1 MKLPRRM
8 EISAAEARRI
18 AIAAQGFVAERPGSV
33 TRRHVRAL
41 AERLGAI
48 QIDSVNVVARSHYLP
63 PFARLG
69 AYRHAT
75 LEDCAWGKRPDLFE
89 YWGHAAS
96 LMPVAMQPLFR
107 WRMAQAEHRSIWGTR
122 AIDKEFRAYAEG
134 ILKTIE
140 TRGPVTGGD
149 FAEDR
154 KAPGWWNWS
163 KGKQALEW
171 LFYAGR
177 ITTRTRRN
185 FERVYDL
192 AERVLPEDV
201 TRAPTPAVE
210 EAHRALLMIAA
221 RAYGVAT
228 ETDLRD
234 YFRMPVAETR
244 ARLAELVESGA
255 LRQVNV
261 EGWDK
266 PAFLH
271 PDAKRPRN
279 GASGAL
285 LSPFDSLIW
294 FRARTERL
302 FGTRVKLEIYTPAA
316 ERQHGYYVLPFLKGD
331 AIAARV
337 DLKSDRHAG
346 VLRVQAAHLEPGAP
360 RAETVDALASELRDM
375 SMWLG
380 LNGVAVARRGDIS
393 APLARALR

>member
-1 MKLPRRM
+1 MAKGADF
-8 EISAAEARRI
+8 SASEARRI
-18 AIAAQGFVAERPGSV
+18 AIAAQGFTPERPGAV
-33 TRRHVRAL
+33 TRRHVRGL

-69 AYRHAT
+69 AYKHAT
-75 LEDCAWGKRPDLFE
+75 LEDSAWGKKPDLFE

-107 WRMAQAEHRSIWGTR
+107 WRMAQAEHRNIWGTR
-122 AIDKEFRAYAEG
+122 TLDKEFRTYAES

-154 KAPGWWNWS
+154 QAPGWWNWS

-192 AERVLPEDV
+192 TERVLPEEIS
-201 TRAPTPAVE
+201 RAKTPKVE
-210 EAHRALLMIAA
+210 DAHRQLLMIAA

-228 ETDLRD
+228 EVDLRD

-244 ARLAELVESGA
+244 ARLNELVESGS
-255 LRQVNV
+255 LREVTV

-266 PAFLH
+266 PAYLH
-271 PDAKRPRN
+271 PEAKRPRR
-279 GASGAL
+279 GAGGAL

-294 FRARTERL
+294 FRARTERM
-302 FGTRVKLEIYTPAA
+302 FGLRVRLEIYTPA
-316 ERQHGYYVLPFLKGD
+316 EKREHGYYVLPFLMGES
-331 AIAARV
+331 IAARV

-346 VLRVQAAHLEPGAP
+346 VLRVQASHLEPGAH
-360 RAETVDALASELRDM
+360 REDTLAALSAELRLM
-375 SMWLG
+375 AEWLG
-380 LNGVAVARRGDIS
+380 LNGVAVMRRGDLATS
-393 APLARALR
+393 LARALR

>member
-1 MKLPRRM
+1 VARSTDL
-8 EISAAEARRI
+8 SAADARRI
-18 AIAAQGFVAERPGSV
+18 AIAAQGFTAERPAAI
-33 TRRHVRAL
+33 TRKHVRAL

-63 PFARLG
+63 PFARFG

-75 LEDCAWGKRPDLFE
+75 LEDAAWGRKPDLFE

-96 LMPVAMQPLFR
+96 LMPVAMQPLLR
-107 WRMAQAEHRSIWGTR
+107 WRMAQAEHRTVWGGR
-122 AIDKEFRAYAEG
+122 DLDGNFRKYADGIVKEIA
-134 ILKTIE
+134 

-149 FAEDR
+149 FADEKR
-154 KAPGWWNWS
+154 EAGWWNWS

-171 LFYAGR
+171 LFYAGH

-185 FERVYDL
+185 FQRVYDL
-192 AERVLPEDV
+192 TERVLPEAIV
-201 TRAPTPAVE
+201 HTPTPSTE
-210 EAHRALLMIAA
+210 NAHRDLLRIAA
-221 RAYGVAT
+221 RAMGVAT
-228 ETDLRD
+228 EHDLRD

-244 ARLAELVESGA
+244 ARLAELVEEGA
-255 LRQVNV
+255 LRQVDV

-266 PAFLH
+266 PAFLD
-271 PDAKRPRN
+271 PSAKRPRQ
-279 GASGAL
+279 GAAGAL

-316 ERQHGYYVLPFLKGD
+316 DRQHGYYVLPFLRDD

-346 VLRVQAAHLEPGAP
+346 VLRVQAAHLAPGAP
-360 RAETVDALASELRDM
+360 RAETIEALANELRAM
-375 SMWLG
+375 SVWLG
-380 LNGVAVARRGDIS
+380 LDGVAVARRGDIATS
-393 APLARALR
+393 LARAAR

>member
-1 MKLPRRM
+1 MPKGADF
-8 EISAAEARRI
+8 SASEARRI
-18 AIAAQGFVAERPGSV
+18 AIAAQGFTPERPGVV

-41 AERLGAI
+41 ADRLGAI

-69 AYRHAT
+69 VYKHTT
-75 LEDCAWGKRPDLFE
+75 LEDSAWGKKPDLFE

-107 WRMAQAEHRSIWGTR
+107 WRMAQAADRTIWGTR
-122 AIDKEFRAYAEG
+122 ATDKEFRAYAEG

-140 TRGPVTGGD
+140 KNGPVTGGD

-154 KAPGWWNWS
+154 QAPGWWNWS

-192 AERVLPEDV
+192 TERVLPAEIAN
-201 TRAPTPAVE
+201 APTPKTE
-210 EAHRALLMIAA
+210 DAHRQLLMIAA

-228 ETDLRD
+228 EIDLRD

-244 ARLAELVESGA
+244 ARLGELVEEGA
-255 LRQVNV
+255 LRKVSV

-266 PAFLH
+266 PGYLH
-271 PDAKRPRN
+271 PEAKRPRR
-279 GASGAL
+279 GAGGAL

-302 FGTRVKLEIYTPAA
+302 FGLRVKLEIYTPAA
-316 ERQHGYYVLPFLKGD
+316 ERQHGYYVLPFLMGES
-331 AIAARV
+331 IAARV
-337 DLKSDRHAG
+337 DLKSDRQAG
-346 VLRVQAAHLEPGAP
+346 VLRVQASHLEPGAH
-360 RAETVDALASELRDM
+360 REETIAALAHELHLM
-375 SMWLG
+375 SGWLG
-380 LNGVAVARRGDIS
+380 LNGVAVARRGDLAS
-393 APLARALR
+393 ALSRAVRA